1 MGKKSGSY
9 IKSMKKLHERI
20 GKKKEEIEGLEQELL
35 VLYKNEKQ
43 FWVKQ
48 NTCTICGCED
58 SKTEWHHIISQHRCR
73 ELGKEYLIYARSNVV
88 EVCKPCHDE
97 TTASLRRKVMEEPV
111 RVVKNTDG
119 PPTDRQL
126 DYIRKLGGTESLISS
141 VQTRQ
146 EASSLIDKLKEG
158 TI

>member
-1 MGKKSGSY
+1 MGKRIGSY

-20 GKKKEEIEGLEQELL
+20 NKKKEEIENLEQELL

-48 NTCTICGCED
+48 NICTICGCED
-58 SKTEWHHIISQHRCR
+58 LKTEWHHIISQHRCR

-111 RVVKNTDG
+111 KVVKNTDG
-119 PPTDRQL
+119 PPTERQL
-126 DYIRKLGGTESLISS
+126 EYIRKLGATESVISS

-146 EASSLIDKLKEG
+146 EASSLIDQLKEALN
-158 TI
+158 